1 MTNVDG
7 PPSPA
12 IGRTAEK
19 KGFVRRLVPLVLT
32 AILVVIALF
41 ALAVLN
47 NNYSLSKPSRT
58 EFNAQLDRAIDT
70 STAWIV
76 QHPEIQGNPPL
87 MFMLGDMAEISG
99 DPRLHTYVES
109 YLNSKWARQPGKP
122 ATWYH
127 AHWVDPSVPLP
138 MISDS
143 EFQDLIF
150 QDRWYMYATA
160 PDRVPLPAD
169 SRADLFSPTK
179 YSWGTRLHLQLI
191 ALDIYRH
198 FNGPSPE
205 LNAAINPVTEG
216 VAHDAYWDFRVSDS
230 YEQRSAFILAAGR
243 PDLVRSRWIDRILA
257 NQQPDGAWN
266 YCWYGW
272 CRGVFEFRLG
282 DSARGDQGH
291 STVQAAWALY
301 QLKYRHQDW
310 IKEHY
315 Q

>member
-1 MTNVDG
+1 MTYIDQ
-7 PPSPA
+7 PSIPA
-12 IGRTAEK
+12 TARKAEK
-19 KGFVRRLVPLVLT
+19 KSLVGRLLRLSLV
-32 AILVVIALF
+32 AVVIVIALF
-41 ALAVLN
+41 GLAVLN
-47 NNYSLSKPSRT
+47 NNYSLHKPSQA
-58 EFNAQLDRAIDT
+58 EFSAQLDRAIDT

-76 QHPEIQGNPPL
+76 QHPDIQGNPPL
-87 MFMLGDMAEISG
+87 MFMIGDMAEMSG
-99 DPRLHTYVES
+99 DPRLRAFVAN
-109 YLNSKWARQPGKP
+109 YLNSKWTRQPGKP

-138 MISDS
+138 MISES
-143 EFQDLIF
+143 EFSTLIY
-150 QDRWYMYATA
+150 QDRWFMYATA
-160 PDRVPLPAD
+160 PDKVPLPSD

-205 LNAAINPVTEG
+205 LNAVINHVTEG
-216 VAHDAYWDFRVSDS
+216 VANDAYWDFRVSDS

-243 PDLVRSRWIDRILA
+243 PDLVKSRWIDRILA

-272 CRGVFEFRLG
+272 CRGVFEFRIG

-291 STVQAAWALY
+291 SVVQAAWALY
-301 QLKYRHQDW
+301 QLKYKHQDW
-310 IKEHY
+310 IKQHY